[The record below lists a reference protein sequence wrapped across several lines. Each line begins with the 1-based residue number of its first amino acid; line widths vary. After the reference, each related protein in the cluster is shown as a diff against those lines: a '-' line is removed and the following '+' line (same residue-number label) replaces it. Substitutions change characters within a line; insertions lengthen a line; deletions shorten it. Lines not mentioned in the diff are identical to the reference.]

1 MKFVLAVAVLTVVG
15 AHAASDIVVK
25 VDQEELSP
33 LLRLILLK
41 YLHVWS
47 ILITLLSLA
56 YSVYPIDETLISR
69 LILITHGMMIN

>member
-41 YLHVWS
+41 YLQIWS
-47 ILITLLSLA
+47 ILIKLLFLA
-56 YSVYPIDETLISR
+56 SSVYQNR
-69 LILITHGMMIN
+69 